1 MGKAKKNQAAE
12 QVKTTEAPE
21 VGGEAGENVRIEH
34 DLAIVDMRLPLADLN
49 PAEYSQRHIDLQLK
63 TEHAE
68 TLKRIT
74 DGLIAM
80 KQKTADGRPVTS
92 AADAIR
98 WVLDGVG
105 LANREAEAAA

>member
-1 MGKAKKNQAAE
+1 MGKAKKDQAAAQPTAE
-12 QVKTTEAPE
+12 TLE
-21 VGGEAGENVRIEH
+21 VGGEAGESVRIEH
-34 DLAIVDMRLPLADLN
+34 ELATVSMRLPLADLN